1 MPFISK
7 DWRSPGEVWVKT
19 EEGWEKKKI
28 LECGRHFIQ
37 ENLDSRCG
45 TLNAS
50 DLNSLNRWLQ
60 EAEEDKENR
69 PIDDSENLK
78 TLQSLSDG
86 NKNIPDGN
94 TILQP
99 HCHITLKCTKEI
111 AGFNGLSD
119 AFKRLDF
126 RSAVHDVRR
135 FNYICKLLDLLISH
149 KLPALSGCAQKVLF
163 TMLEEVA
170 YQVSA
175 SQQNIHMLNRLLNQ
189 LQVMIDCACWGRP
202 LGSTQLWENHLVSIN
217 RILSIAN
224 RIQIRE
230 PGDEVFPK
238 LENLPEECVREILLR
253 LADHKDLENSSKAYS
268 VMARLCDEQRIWR
281 ELCQFHFTQQQIN
294 FVVDSTSS
302 DGPTD
307 WQNIYHKLRKAFGLR
322 EEYAEIIQLCR
333 NCRALFW
340 KSIGHPCI
348 ADTDPEFQEKLE
360 AVDKSSLHV
369 PIPPQAFL
377 KFFSL

>member
-7 DWRSPGEVWVKT
+7 DWRSPGEEWVKT

-28 LECGRHFIQ
+28 LECGRHFSISQ
-37 ENLDSRCG
+37 QDNIEGRCNENYTTADVSEYD
-45 TLNAS
+45 TMT
-50 DLNSLNRWLQ
+50 NRWLQ
-60 EAEEDKENR
+60 DEEDKENMT
-69 PIDDSENLK
+69 DVVELSERVKN
-78 TLQSLSDG
+78 SD
-86 NKNIPDGN
+86 NQV
-94 TILQP
+94 LQP
-99 HCHITLKCTKEI
+99 HCHITIKCTREI

-149 KLPALSGCAQKVLF
+149 KLTALSGCAQKVLF
-163 TMLEEVA
+163 NMLEEVA

-175 SQQNIHMLNRLLNQ
+175 SQQNIHLLNKLLRQ
-189 LQVMIDCACWGRP
+189 LRSMIDCACWGRP
-202 LGSTQLWENHLVSIN
+202 LGSTQLWENHLVTIN
-217 RILSIAN
+217 RILAIAN

-238 LENLPEECVREILLR
+238 LENLPEECVREVLLR
-253 LADHKDLENSSKAYS
+253 LADHKDLEASSKAYN
-268 VMARLCDEQRIWR
+268 VMARLCDEQRIWK
-281 ELCQFHFTQQQIN
+281 ELCQFHFSSQQIA
-294 FVVDSTSS
+294 FILDQQT
-302 DGPTD
+302 GPTD
-307 WQNIYHKLRKAFGLR
+307 WQSIYHKLRKAFGLR
-322 EEYAEIIQLCR
+322 EEYAEMIQLCR
-333 NCRALFW
+333 NCRCLFW

-360 AVDKSSLHV
+360 DVDKNSLHV